1 MEATETVDRAG
12 EKRWDIAISADA
24 CTALTQLR
32 NEERDGVYLL
42 LERLARGGV
51 TLGNGAIAQRLP
63 GGEPLYLLRAPG
75 LSGGSDIRLVARV
88 TGRAAIEVEDVVR
101 RGTVDSVLRARVS

>member
-12 EKRWDIAISADA
+12 EKRWDVAISADA

-42 LERLARGGV
+42 IERSARGGV
-51 TLGNGAIAQRLP
+51 TLDNGTITRRLP

-75 LSGGSDIRLVARV
+75 LSGGSDIQLVARV
-88 TGRAAIEVEDVVR
+88 TGWAAIEVEDITR
-101 RGTVDSVLRARVS
+101 WGTVDSVSRARVS